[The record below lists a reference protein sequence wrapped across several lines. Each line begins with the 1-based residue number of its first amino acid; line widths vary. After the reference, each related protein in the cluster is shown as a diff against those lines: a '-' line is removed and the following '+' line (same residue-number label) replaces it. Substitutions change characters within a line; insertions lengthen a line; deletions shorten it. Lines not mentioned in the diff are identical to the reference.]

1 MNVSNAFDLR
11 SFRKIWNSNN
21 IESELELANEIIQTN
36 PLLEQTLRLRNASV
50 AVIDLQSMRYLCS
63 IGDLKPIIGWDNEI
77 ILQEGVPFFLSK
89 LVESDYAGLE
99 KMSEIMTL
107 YVKTVASE
115 KMANFKSFFD
125 FKMVKPNGQT
135 VRILQEGVPL
145 KRDQS
150 GNISLLLA
158 MISDI
163 THLKRDNR
171 QHLRLANGKEN
182 LIYEVEKGSDHPT
195 KLENISTREI
205 EIIRMIG
212 EKLTSEEIA
221 IRLFLSTHTV
231 NTHRQNIVRKLNM
244 ADMME
249 VNNFLTAYQ
258 VI

>member
-1 MNVSNAFDLR
+1 MNTPKNFDLE

-21 IESELELANEIIQTN
+21 LESEPQNSIDIFRTS

-63 IGDLKPIIGWDNEI
+63 IGDLTPIIGWSNEV
-77 ILQEGVPFFLSK
+77 LLKEGVAFFLSK
-89 LVESDYAGLE
+89 LVPSDYTGLE
-99 KMSEIMTL
+99 IMSEIMTK
-107 YVKTVASE
+107 YVKTIPPEKIAS
-115 KMANFKSFFD
+115 FKSFFD
-125 FKMVKPNGQT
+125 FKMICPNGRV
-135 VRILQEGVPL
+135 VRIIQEGVSV
-145 KRDQS
+145 KRDSS

-171 QHLRLANGKEN
+171 QHLRLTDGKGN
-182 LIYEVEKGSDHPT
+182 LIYELDKGSNSPI
-195 KLENISTREI
+195 KLDNISAREL
-205 EIIRMIG
+205 EIIRLIG
-212 EKLTSEEIA
+212 EKLTSEEIGH
-221 IRLFLSTHTV
+221 RLFLSPHTV

-244 ADMME
+244 SDMME